1 METGADEVC
10 EFGEIGSLGDGTGE
24 KEWKMLELIQKSDV
38 ADLDTVRHFY
48 RVSGNGV
55 LRVDGCLSGG
65 AGAAVGCF
73 KKFAVL
79 HPG

>member
-1 METGADEVC
+1 
-10 EFGEIGSLGDGTGE
+10 
-24 KEWKMLELIQKSDV
+24 MLELIQKSDV

-48 RVSGNGV
+48 RALAERSSARG
-55 LRVDGCLSGG
+55 RMPIRG